1 MKFAFEK
8 LNYVSLF
15 CMFATKFYESAN
27 TKKKIFV
34 QKKLFHRAANTEKR
48 EQSFCLLRRR
58 NDDSNKHKNEQKKV
72 AGECEMEKVIDITLH
87 LSIASNSLKQNKVG
101 SGCVAQCCHTRYGKA
116 SRLAKLSKC
125 YSCLTELCI
134 SQTLFDLNAST
145 TLLTI

>member
-34 QKKLFHRAANTEKR
+34 QKNFSTE
-48 EQSFCLLRRR
+48 QRRR
-58 NDDSNKHKNEQKKV
+58 ENKVCCGGGMTIQINIKMSRKKLRE
-72 AGECEMEKVIDITLH
+72 ECEMEKVIDITLH
-87 LSIASNSLKQNKVG
+87 LSTASNSLKQNKVG